1 MYDIIKNIIE
11 NGIFRVSDLTNKID
25 TLWAESKLSDDERN
39 LLVQMMTDHLNPNS
53 EAPELKEMYE
63 RLEARVT
70 TLKAEV
76 QALKGEEEPGEE
88 EPGEEEPGEEEPG
101 TVIVPAWEPWDG
113 ISNKYQYG
121 AAVSHNGKYFLDV
134 LQDMQNTWEPESAGV
149 DERYW
154 KEITKEQAE
163 KIISGDMTVD
173 DVLGA

>member
-1 MYDIIKNIIE
+1 MYEIIKNIIE
-11 NGIFRVSDLTNKID
+11 NGAFRVSDLTNKID

-39 LLVQMMTDHLNPNS
+39 LLVQMMTDYLNPAS

-70 TLKAEV
+70 TLEEEV
-76 QALKGEEEPGEE
+76 KKLKGEEPGGGEE
-88 EPGEEEPGEEEPG
+88 G
-101 TVIVPAWEPWDG
+101 TVTVPAWEAWDG

-121 AAVSHNGKYFLDV
+121 AVVSHNGKYFLDV
-134 LQDMQNTWEPESAGV
+134 LQGMQNTWEPESAGV

-173 DVLGA
+173 EALGA

>member
-11 NGIFRVSDLTNKID
+11 NGTFRVSDLTNKID
-25 TLWAESKLSDDERN
+25 TLWAESKLSDDERSQ
-39 LLVQMMTDHLNPNS
+39 LVQMMIDYLNPAS

-70 TLKAEV
+70 TLEEEV
-76 QALKGEEEPGEE
+76 KKLKGEEPGGGEE
-88 EPGEEEPGEEEPG
+88 G
-101 TVIVPAWEPWDG
+101 TVTVPAWEPWDG

-121 AAVSHNGKYFLDV
+121 AVVTHNTKYFLDV
-134 LQDMQNTWEPESAGV
+134 LQGMQNTWEPESAGV

-163 KIISGDMTVD
+163 GIISGDMTVD

>member
-39 LLVQMMTDHLNPNS
+39 LLVQMMADHLNPNS
-53 EAPELKEMYE
+53 EAPELKELYE
-63 RLEARVT
+63 RLEFRVT
-70 TLKAEV
+70 ALEADV
-76 QALKGEEEPGEE
+76 QALKGGEEPG
-88 EPGEEEPGEEEPG
+88 GEEEPG
-101 TVIVPAWEPWDG
+101 TVTVPVWEAWDG

-121 AAVSHNGKYFLDV
+121 AVVSHNGKYFLDV
-134 LQDMQNTWEPESAGV
+134 LQGMQNTWEPESAGV

-163 KIISGDMTVD
+163 GIVSGDTTVEE
-173 DVLGA
+173 VVIAL

>member
-11 NGIFRVSDLTNKID
+11 NGTFRVSDLTNKVD
-25 TLWAESKLSDDERN
+25 TLWAESKLSDDERSQ
-39 LLVQMMTDHLNPNS
+39 LVQMMIDYLNSAS

-70 TLKAEV
+70 TLEEEV
-76 QALKGEEEPGEE
+76 KKLKGEEPGGGEE
-88 EPGEEEPGEEEPG
+88 G
-101 TVIVPAWEPWDG
+101 TVTVPAWEPWDG

-121 AAVSHNGKYFLDV
+121 AVVTHNTKCFLDV
-134 LQDMQNTWEPESAGV
+134 LQGMQNTWEPESAGV

-163 KIISGDMTVD
+163 GIISGDMTVD

>member
-11 NGIFRVSDLTNKID
+11 NGIFRVSDLINKID

-53 EAPELKEMYE
+53 EAPELKELYE
-63 RLEARVT
+63 RLEFRVT
-70 TLKAEV
+70 TLEEEV
-76 QALKGEEEPGEE
+76 KKLKGEEPGGGEE
-88 EPGEEEPGEEEPG
+88 G
-101 TVIVPAWEPWDG
+101 TVTVPAWEPWDG

-121 AAVSHNGKYFLDV
+121 AVVSHNGKYFLDV
-134 LQDMQNTWEPESAGV
+134 LQGMQNTWEPESAGV

-163 KIISGDMTVD
+163 GILSEDMTVD
-173 DVLGA
+173 EVLGA

>member
-53 EAPELKEMYE
+53 EAPELKELYE
-63 RLEARVT
+63 RLEFRVT
-70 TLKAEV
+70 ALEADV
-76 QALKGEEEPGEE
+76 QALKGGEEPG
-88 EPGEEEPGEEEPG
+88 GEEEPG
-101 TVIVPAWEPWDG
+101 TVTVPAWEAWDG
-113 ISNKYQYG
+113 ISSKYQYG
-121 AAVSHNGKYFLDV
+121 AVVTHNEKYFLDV
-134 LQDMQNTWEPESAGV
+134 LQGMQNTWEPESVGV

-163 KIISGDMTVD
+163 GILSEDMTVD
-173 DVLGA
+173 EVLGM